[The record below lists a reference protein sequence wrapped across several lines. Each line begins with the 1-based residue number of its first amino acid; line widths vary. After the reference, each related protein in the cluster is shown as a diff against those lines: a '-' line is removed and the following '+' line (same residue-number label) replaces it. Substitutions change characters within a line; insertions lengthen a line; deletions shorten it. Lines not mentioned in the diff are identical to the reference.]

1 MSQSSA
7 IPAFQGTQEGEEYL
21 ADIRGSRC
29 LQGALRNSGCDC
41 TGQRPQTAEVHM
53 EGEISVRQ
61 TPVSSHT
68 QKADARVW
76 AHLMVHTVKNLP
88 AVQETQGTWLQSLGQ
103 EDPLEKRMATFS
115 SILA

>member
-1 MSQSSA
+1 
-7 IPAFQGTQEGEEYL
+7 
-21 ADIRGSRC
+21 
-29 LQGALRNSGCDC
+29 
-41 TGQRPQTAEVHM
+41 M
-53 EGEISVRQ
+53 EGEISARQ
-61 TPVSSHT
+61 TPVSSHA

-88 AVQETQGTWLQSLGQ
+88 AAQETQGTWIQSLGQ